1 MDVVGVIAN
10 QEVRTTTGLIQ
21 ARCSN
26 LLRGVGSKAAPSIH
40 SVTHKVHGRETPRG
54 LSVVGLTVYDLFDHH
69 RPPVIKQ
76 TVQVM
81 IACQRLN
88 DRYASVR
95 AAIAAVSLAIKPP
108 DAADKFFCIRDD
120 V

>member
-1 MDVVGVIAN
+1 
-10 QEVRTTTGLIQ
+10 
-21 ARCSN
+21 
-26 LLRGVGSKAAPSIH
+26 
-40 SVTHKVHGRETPRG
+40 
-54 LSVVGLTVYDLFDHH
+54 LFDHH

-95 AAIAAVSLAIKPP
+95 AAIATVSLAIKPP
-108 DAADKFFCIRDD
+108 TLLTNFSAFVTMFEPKRAAK
-120 V
+120 

>member
-1 MDVVGVIAN
+1 
-10 QEVRTTTGLIQ
+10 
-21 ARCSN
+21 
-26 LLRGVGSKAAPSIH
+26 
-40 SVTHKVHGRETPRG
+40 
-54 LSVVGLTVYDLFDHH
+54 
-69 RPPVIKQ
+69 
-76 TVQVM
+76 VM

-95 AAIAAVSLAIKPP
+95 AAIATVSLAIKLP